1 MFTVFRNMSFR
12 WKLTLPLALL
22 AALFCTLGAVAT
34 IAVSDLSSRLS
45 LFSANLL
52 PQATNLLEADRDLY
66 QALIA
71 ERAFVQG
78 VEPEEFAALAVE
90 HGDNLQQAID
100 RVNVFAAS
108 TDSAQGKAM
117 AQQFNEAFN
126 AWKRASDE
134 VVQLAQ
140 SDYAADMQRAEQLSY
155 GSAFELFSRAR
166 DLIDQMTQQVDVQAA
181 QAVSDADAAVVYD
194 SAIVTTVTLIGL
206 VICLLM
212 MVFFPGLILR
222 PIQNIL
228 GRIRDIADGEG
239 DLTKRVEV
247 TSTDE
252 IGQLGASINQF
263 LAQLQTLIRQVADS
277 TLQVAAAAEQMSTI
291 AAGQDRLVNEQ
302 YSAID
307 QVSTAAT
314 EMTAAIHEVADNAHS
329 TAEAASQADKQGHAA
344 SEVVG
349 QTMNAL
355 RRLAGDVEEAA
366 GVINRLEQDSDKIG
380 GVLSVIQAI
389 AEQTNL
395 LALNAAI
402 EAARAGE
409 QGRGFAVVADEVR
422 ALAARTQA
430 STRDIQEMIQS
441 LQAGSGQAVAVMQRG
456 ATLASQSVEQAA
468 GAERSL
474 SDTAQ
479 SVVRINDMAAQI
491 ASACEEQSQTTEEIA
506 RNISGIRDLSNQAA
520 QSSEESRQ
528 ASEAMARLAANLQQ
542 QVGRFRT

>member
-66 QALIA
+66 QALVA
-71 ERAFVQG
+71 ERTFVQG

-181 QAVSDADAAVVYD
+181 QAVSDADAAVVYG

-206 VICLLM
+206 AICLLM

-247 TSTDE
+247 NSTDE

>member
-66 QALIA
+66 QALVA
-71 ERAFVQG
+71 ERTFVQG

>member
-1 MFTVFRNMSFR
+1 MFGFFRNMSFR
-12 WKLTLPLALL
+12 WKLTLPLGILVGLFFAL
-22 AALFCTLGAVAT
+22 GMVSY
-34 IAVSDLSSRLS
+34 IAVTDLTGRLS
-45 LFSANLL
+45 RFSDELL
-52 PQATNLLEADRDLY
+52 PQSTTLLQADRDLY
-66 QALIA
+66 QALLA
-71 ERAFVQG
+71 ERALVSGLDPDQ
-78 VEPEEFAALAVE
+78 FAEMTAE
-90 HGDNLQQAID
+90 HSENMQQAID
-100 RVNVFAAS
+100 RVSAFAS
-108 TDSAQGKAM
+108 NTRSSEGKAM
-117 AQQFNEAFN
+117 AQRFNDAF
-126 AWKRASDE
+126 AEWKRSTDE
-134 VVQLAQ
+134 VVSLAQ
-140 SDYAADMQRAEQLSY
+140 SDYDADMIRAETLSF
-155 GSAFELFSRAR
+155 GRSAQLFSNAR
-166 DLIDQMTQQVDVQAA
+166 EMIDEMTQQIDAQAA
-181 QAVSDADAAVVYD
+181 LEEAEARVASARG
-194 SAIVTTVTLIGL
+194 SAIVTTMTLIGL
-206 VICLLM
+206 AVCLLM
-212 MVFFPGLILR
+212 ILFFPGLIVR

-228 GRIRDIADGEG
+228 QRISDIADGEG

-247 TSTDE
+247 NSTDE
-252 IGQLGASINQF
+252 IGQLGTTINQF
-263 LAQLQTLIRQVADS
+263 LSQLQTLIREVADS
-277 TLQVAAAAEQMSTI
+277 TLQVAAASEQMSTI
-291 AAGQDRLVNEQ
+291 AAHQDRLVNEQ

-314 EMTAAIHEVADNAHS
+314 EMTAAIQEVADNAHS

-355 RRLAGDVEEAA
+355 RRLAADVEEAA

-456 ATLASQSVEQAA
+456 AGLASQSVEQAA

-474 SDTAQ
+474 NETAQ

-528 ASEAMARLAANLQQ
+528 ASESMARLAAGLQQ

>member
-1 MFTVFRNMSFR
+1 
-12 WKLTLPLALL
+12 
-22 AALFCTLGAVAT
+22 
-34 IAVSDLSSRLS
+34 
-45 LFSANLL
+45 
-52 PQATNLLEADRDLY
+52 
-66 QALIA
+66 
-71 ERAFVQG
+71 
-78 VEPEEFAALAVE
+78 
-90 HGDNLQQAID
+90 
-100 RVNVFAAS
+100 
-108 TDSAQGKAM
+108 
-117 AQQFNEAFN
+117 
-126 AWKRASDE
+126 
-134 VVQLAQ
+134 
-140 SDYAADMQRAEQLSY
+140 
-155 GSAFELFSRAR
+155 
-166 DLIDQMTQQVDVQAA
+166 
-181 QAVSDADAAVVYD
+181 
-194 SAIVTTVTLIGL
+194 
-206 VICLLM
+206 
-212 MVFFPGLILR
+212 
-222 PIQNIL
+222 
-228 GRIRDIADGEG
+228 
-239 DLTKRVEV
+239 
-247 TSTDE
+247 
-252 IGQLGASINQF
+252 
-263 LAQLQTLIRQVADS
+263 
-277 TLQVAAAAEQMSTI
+277 
-291 AAGQDRLVNEQ
+291 
-302 YSAID
+302 
-307 QVSTAAT
+307 
-314 EMTAAIHEVADNAHS
+314 
-329 TAEAASQADKQGHAA
+329 
-344 SEVVG
+344 
-349 QTMNAL
+349 MNAL

>member
-1 MFTVFRNMSFR
+1 MFTLFRNMSFR

-78 VEPEEFAALAVE
+78 VEPEKFTALAAE
-90 HGDNLQQAID
+90 HDDNLQQAMD
-100 RVNVFAAS
+100 RVNVFAS
-108 TDSAQGKAM
+108 TTTSAQGKAM

-155 GSAFELFSRAR
+155 GSAFESFSRAR

-194 SAIVTTVTLIGL
+194 SAIVTAVTLIGL
-206 VICLLM
+206 AICLLM

-247 TSTDE
+247 NSTDE

-349 QTMNAL
+349 QTMSAL

>member
-1 MFTVFRNMSFR
+1 M
-12 WKLTLPLALL
+12 
-22 AALFCTLGAVAT
+22 
-34 IAVSDLSSRLS
+34 
-45 LFSANLL
+45 
-52 PQATNLLEADRDLY
+52 
-66 QALIA
+66 
-71 ERAFVQG
+71 
-78 VEPEEFAALAVE
+78 
-90 HGDNLQQAID
+90 
-100 RVNVFAAS
+100 
-108 TDSAQGKAM
+108 
-117 AQQFNEAFN
+117 
-126 AWKRASDE
+126 
-134 VVQLAQ
+134 
-140 SDYAADMQRAEQLSY
+140 
-155 GSAFELFSRAR
+155 
-166 DLIDQMTQQVDVQAA
+166 
-181 QAVSDADAAVVYD
+181 
-194 SAIVTTVTLIGL
+194 
-206 VICLLM
+206 
-212 MVFFPGLILR
+212 
-222 PIQNIL
+222 
-228 GRIRDIADGEG
+228 
-239 DLTKRVEV
+239 
-247 TSTDE
+247 
-252 IGQLGASINQF
+252 
-263 LAQLQTLIRQVADS
+263 
-277 TLQVAAAAEQMSTI
+277 
-291 AAGQDRLVNEQ
+291 
-302 YSAID
+302 
-307 QVSTAAT
+307 
-314 EMTAAIHEVADNAHS
+314 ADNAHS

-456 ATLASQSVEQAA
+456 AALASQSVEQAA

-474 SDTAQ
+474 NDTAQ

-528 ASEAMARLAANLQQ
+528 ASESMAKLAAGLQR

>member
-181 QAVSDADAAVVYD
+181 QAVSDADAAVVYG

>member
-78 VEPEEFAALAVE
+78 VEPEEFTALAAE
-90 HGDNLQQAID
+90 HDDNLQQAMD
-100 RVNVFAAS
+100 RVNVFAS
-108 TDSAQGKAM
+108 TTTSAQGKAM

-194 SAIVTTVTLIGL
+194 SAIVTAVTLIGL
-206 VICLLM
+206 AICLLM

-252 IGQLGASINQF
+252 IGQLGTSINQF